1 MLTPKQIAERLQL
14 SLSMVYKIL
23 SSGQLE
29 SYRIGS
35 AYRVSEKQ
43 LSMYL
48 KDAKHEPRNTK
59 PILKGKTYF

>member
-14 SLSMVYKIL
+14 SLSMIYKLL
-23 SSGQLE
+23 STGELE

-43 LSMYL
+43 LSAYL
-48 KDAKHEPRNTK
+48 KDAKHEPRNTN